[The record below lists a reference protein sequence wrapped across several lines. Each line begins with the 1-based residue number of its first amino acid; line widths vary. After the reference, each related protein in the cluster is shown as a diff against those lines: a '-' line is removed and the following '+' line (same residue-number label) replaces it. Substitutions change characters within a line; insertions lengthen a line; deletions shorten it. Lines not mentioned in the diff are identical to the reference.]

1 VRSELEEPAAPTET
15 LLVCEIGGN
24 RRYVKL
30 GSVDDPVLL
39 RAMLPFVRDVTS
51 RAEIVERLLAPA
63 CKGESMVEAI
73 DQEQEFDQFIAADA
87 QAEQA
92 GKRSFFQTDRE
103 QRAAEEARQERL
115 TAEQKAAEKRQDR
128 TWKIFSSASRAASA
142 RAKLDRWRQEV
153 ELPRVRLVAERDRA
167 IRAAVQ
173 EVTERISA
181 EYAAAIR
188 QLEDVFADREK
199 R

>member
-1 VRSELEEPAAPTET
+1 VRSEELEAGLAPET

-153 ELPRVRLVAERDRA
+153 ELPRVRLEAERDRA

-173 EVTERISA
+173 EVTERISS

-188 QLEDVFADREK
+188 QLEDVFDAREK